1 MKNQKVLRIYSLLL
15 NNKRVNKRELAHKFN
30 VSERTINRDISDLRA
45 FLYNWDMQVKIEY
58 SFKENG
64 YILKNI
70 K

>member
-1 MKNQKVLRIYSLLL
+1 MKNQRVLRIYSLLL

>member
-1 MKNQKVLRIYSLLL
+1 MKNQRVLRIYSLLL

-45 FLYNWDMQVKIEY
+45 FLHNWDMQVKIEY
-58 SFKENG
+58 SFKENR